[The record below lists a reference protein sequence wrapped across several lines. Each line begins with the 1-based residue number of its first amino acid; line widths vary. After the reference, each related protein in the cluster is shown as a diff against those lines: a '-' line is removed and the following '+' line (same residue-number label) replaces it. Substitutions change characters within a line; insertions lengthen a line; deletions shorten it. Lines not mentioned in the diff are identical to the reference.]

1 MTDND
6 NVIVSMGAHSDN
18 NTYHTT
24 DCVSVWQL
32 NGKRYIPEE
41 EAERRGYEECTYCK
55 DEFDPTYGNQNTLYH
70 KLEQMDPE
78 DLPADD

>member
-1 MTDND
+1 MND

-41 EAERRGYEECTYCK
+41 EAKRRGYEKCTYCAG
-55 DEFDPTYGNQNTLYH
+55 EFNPRHEEESGLCY
-70 KLEQMDPE
+70 KLQKADPE
-78 DLPADD
+78 DLLTDD

>member
-6 NVIVSMGAHSDN
+6 NVIVTMGKHTDKT
-18 NTYHTT
+18 TYHTKACPAVRQM
-24 DCVSVWQL
+24 D
-32 NGKRYIPEE
+32 GKLYIEQK
-41 EAERRGYEECTYCK
+41 EAESRRYDKCTYCK

-78 DLPADD
+78 DLPADG